1 MVKEASATKL
11 YQLGSSDHLAVEVV
25 LVPPTV
31 VITLARPS
39 DAGYVSAK
47 PLTTHIYGEIKIGPE
62 TSSN

>member
-11 YQLGSSDHLAVEVV
+11 YQLESSDHLAVEVV

-31 VITLARPS
+31 VIALTRPS